1 VSAVQHARVTA
12 PADAVDVDFLDRVVA
27 PELVESETLAAAHDL
42 ADRLRSRAFV
52 LTRENTRV
60 ATARAIQAGLDDDM
74 AAFEIEAP

>member
-1 VSAVQHARVTA
+1 
-12 PADAVDVDFLDRVVA
+12 
-27 PELVESETLAAAHDL
+27 
-42 ADRLRSRAFV
+42 V